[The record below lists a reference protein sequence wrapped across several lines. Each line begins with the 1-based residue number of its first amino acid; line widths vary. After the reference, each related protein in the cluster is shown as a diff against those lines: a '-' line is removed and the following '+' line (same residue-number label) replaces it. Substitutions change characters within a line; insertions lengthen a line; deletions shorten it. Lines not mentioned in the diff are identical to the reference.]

1 MFVCVSVL
9 CVQGYREKA
18 AFIATQGP
26 LPDTIEDFWRMV
38 WEKNTASVVMLTQLV
53 ENGIVSGT
61 HAHAR
66 THAHNWSVFTHNW
79 SVFMCQHALFV

>member
-61 HAHAR
+61 HTHARARTHTR
-66 THAHNWSVFTHNW
+66 THAHNWSVF
-79 SVFMCQHALFV
+79 MCQHDLFV